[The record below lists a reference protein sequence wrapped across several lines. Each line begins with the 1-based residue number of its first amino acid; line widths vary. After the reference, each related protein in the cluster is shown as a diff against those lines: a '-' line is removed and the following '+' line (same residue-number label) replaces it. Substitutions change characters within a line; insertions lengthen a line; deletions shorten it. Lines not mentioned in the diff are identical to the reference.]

1 MREKENV
8 GSVQPPEGLVLQRE
22 IALEA
27 KFGPI
32 LLLAAAILLGGLA
45 LRLIL
50 GVAGVMPAINLDR
63 FFKDQGRRLI
73 LIGQL
78 IIVIAMI
85 VLVAELVLLPIK
97 KLVFKR
103 MTGLKANVEFKISF
117 VSVSV
122 PFYFTKSAYLR
133 SRLSATLILAGVLLA
148 VILAAVFP
156 AMALTVV
163 CAFLPDPLFLC
174 AYYVWIFYLLCNAD
188 DYYLAHV
195 ARRCPDD
202 AVFYDMGR
210 SLFVF
215 LPYSGQTCEGTNPDF
230 H

>member
-1 MREKENV
+1 MREKKNV
-8 GSVQPPEGLVLQRE
+8 GSVQPPEGFVLQRE

-63 FFKDQGRRLI
+63 FFKDRGRGLI

-78 IIVIAMI
+78 IIVIAVI
-85 VLVAELVLLPIK
+85 VLVAELVLLPVK

-117 VSVSV
+117 ISVSV
-122 PFYFTKSAYLR
+122 PFYFTKSA
-133 SRLSATLILAGVLLA
+133 
-148 VILAAVFP
+148 
-156 AMALTVV
+156 
-163 CAFLPDPLFLC
+163 
-174 AYYVWIFYLLCNAD
+174 YVWIFYLLCNAD

-210 SLFVF
+210 RLFVF

>member
-1 MREKENV
+1 MREKKNV
-8 GSVQPPEGLVLQRE
+8 GSVQPPEGFVLQRE

-63 FFKDQGRRLI
+63 FFKDRGRGLI

-78 IIVIAMI
+78 IIVIAVI
-85 VLVAELVLLPIK
+85 VLVAELVLLPVK

-117 VSVSV
+117 ISVSV
-122 PFYFTKSAYLR
+122 PFYFTKSAYLS
-133 SRLSATLILAGVLLA
+133 SRLSATLILAGVLL
-148 VILAAVFP
+148 
-156 AMALTVV
+156 ALTVV

-210 SLFVF
+210 RLFVF